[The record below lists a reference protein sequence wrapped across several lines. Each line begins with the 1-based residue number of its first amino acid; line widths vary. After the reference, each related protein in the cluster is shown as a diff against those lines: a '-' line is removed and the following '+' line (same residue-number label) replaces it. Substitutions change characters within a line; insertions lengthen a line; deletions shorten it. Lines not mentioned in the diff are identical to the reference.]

1 MFSALPPYNLNEMNS
16 YNLFNDFIML
26 FVICCYIYI
35 IKHHPCRGCKCYTQ
49 MLYARASLRS
59 VIVLRTYHIIHIYI
73 HTYIHTGHTGHTYR
87 IVTVSGIV
95 THTFIYIYVHTRSRA
110 PASGSSQIPGPYDR
124 IPRTCTRN
132 SVAPHQARPQHVH
145 ETRNRSTQN
154 IKT

>member
-35 IKHHPCRGCKCYTQ
+35 IKHHPCRGCKCYTR
-49 MLYARASLRS
+49 ARRS
-59 VIVLRTYHIIHIYI
+59 APLSYYVHIISYI
-73 HTYIHTGHTGHTYR
+73 HTYIHTHVHTGHAYR

-95 THTFIYIYVHTRSRA
+95 THTFIYIYVHARSHA

-124 IPRTCTRN
+124 IPRTCTQN

>member
-1 MFSALPPYNLNEMNS
+1 
-16 YNLFNDFIML
+16 
-26 FVICCYIYI
+26 
-35 IKHHPCRGCKCYTQ
+35 
-49 MLYARASLRS
+49 MLYANAIRKSVAPLRYRITYIS
-59 VIVLRTYHIIHIYI
+59 YRIVLRTYHIVSYI
-73 HTYIHTGHTGHTYR
+73 ITYTHHTHVHTGHAYR

-95 THTFIYIYVHTRSRA
+95 IHTFIYIYVHTRSHA

-132 SVAPHQARPQHVH
+132 SVAPHQARPQHMH